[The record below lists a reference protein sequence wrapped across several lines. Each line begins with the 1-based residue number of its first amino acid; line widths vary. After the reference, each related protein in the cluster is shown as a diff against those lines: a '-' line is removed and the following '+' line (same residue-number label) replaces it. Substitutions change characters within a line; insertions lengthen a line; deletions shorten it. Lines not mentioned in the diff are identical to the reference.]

1 MTAFFGRLW
10 IDATIA
16 ISFLREGRIQSLMIT
31 LGVAIGVAVII
42 FITALIQ
49 GLQTNLIES
58 TLGSQ
63 AHIRLVAPD
72 EVNLIA
78 PYADDTLQLIQE
90 DKRPQRL
97 RSINNW
103 QQITDTLDQLPLLTA
118 VSPNVSGPGFVRR
131 GEALESV
138 ILVGTDLA
146 RYQNIIPLDEYLIS
160 GELRVGADNVLI
172 GSELAKDLGV
182 EVGSKLRLDTGQDS
196 SSSNNLSNNIS
207 SNLNNNSAVVNIA
220 GIFEL
225 GVREL
230 DARYV
235 YLDLKQAQSLLNLP
249 GGITVIDLTVEDI
262 FEAEEIAAQV
272 GRLTSLQAES
282 WIETNAQLLSGL
294 TAQSLSSNMIVVFV
308 AISVAFG
315 IASVLSVSV
324 VQRTREIGILRAMG
338 ATRQQILRI
347 FLIQGA
353 IFGLLGS
360 IVGSGVSY
368 ILVWSFNT
376 FGPDIF
382 TIPISINLILV
393 TMSLA
398 TLTGVI
404 AATIPARRAAA
415 LDPVVAIR
423 YV

>member
-196 SSSNNLSNNIS
+196 SSSNNLSNNLG
-207 SNLNNNSAVVNIA
+207 SNLSNNSAVVNIA

-404 AATIPARRAAA
+404 AAAIPARRAAA